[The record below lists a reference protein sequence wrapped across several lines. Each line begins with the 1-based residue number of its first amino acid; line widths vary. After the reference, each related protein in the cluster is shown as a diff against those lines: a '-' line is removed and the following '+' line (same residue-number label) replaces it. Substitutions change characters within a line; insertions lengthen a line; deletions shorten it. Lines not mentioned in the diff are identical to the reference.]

1 MKKSNI
7 LPFGDWFKVYESAG
21 MNFKKSQA
29 LLESKIFEKKGGVDL
44 PMAGKDLK
52 TTIWDQMSAVKFRED
67 YGTILA
73 AINANKSN
81 KFVQASIDEMK
92 KLRAI
97 DRSLFSLSYVSG
109 VSTPEQMLA
118 LFTTALMNDLV
129 NDAGP
134 KWMIKNRLL
143 AGSIE
148 VIRNADYDI
157 KLTPRAEGG
166 IYTIGRV
173 EDQGATKIGKEGTD
187 SVSGYDRVKKYINQF
202 NLIHFMAGDSSYDQD
217 SVGENGYFDFGN
229 TAAAWTLATVYA
241 DSTYEGGSVE
251 RSEEERTAVVGAETA
266 EIGQAD
272 IKFQEA
278 TLEKGGAN
286 ILESEKPKIEALAKT
301 IQEKFAGKTINNF
314 ELLSSASPNYGAI
327 PNAKGWESNYSKTT
341 GVGDPGAGTD
351 DATRN
356 MKLAYERGV
365 SFMSAL
371 NAKLNEMGHPG
382 FATYQIKW
390 QIAAQGGPANDGRFV
405 DLQISTNEKKG
416 TIVSTKDVKGNP
428 LKAAKTTSGASEA
441 TLYAYQI
448 SF

>member
-7 LPFGDWFKVYESAG
+7 LPFGDWFKVYESADR
-21 MNFKKSQA
+21 NFKKSQA

-52 TTIWDQMSAVKFRED
+52 TNIWDQMSAVKFRED
-67 YGTILA
+67 YNTILA

-81 KFVQASIDEMK
+81 KYVQASIDEMK

-97 DRSLFSLSYVSG
+97 DKSLFSLSYASG
-109 VSTPEQMLA
+109 VTTPEQMLA
-118 LFTTALMNDLV
+118 LFIAAMCIESV
-129 NDAGP
+129 NNLSA

-143 AGSIE
+143 QGQIE
-148 VIRNADYDI
+148 VDRQPDYDI
-157 KLTPRAEGG
+157 KLTPRSEGG

-187 SVSGYDRVKKYINQF
+187 SVSVYDRLKKYINQF
-202 NLIHFMAGDSSYDQD
+202 NLIHFMAGDSSYDKD
-217 SVGENGYFDFGN
+217 SVGENGYFDFGTVSN
-229 TAAAWTLATVYA
+229 SWTYPTVYA
-241 DSTYEGGSVE
+241 DSTYEGGSVA
-251 RSEEERTAVVGAETA
+251 RSEEEETEIIGSETA
-266 EIGQAD
+266 QVGQAD
-272 IKFQEA
+272 IKFQQA
-278 TLEKGGAN
+278 TLEKGGAT
-286 ILESEKPKIEALAKT
+286 ILPSEAPKIETLAKT

-314 ELLSSASPNYGAI
+314 ELLSSASPEYGAI
-327 PNAKGWESNYSKTT
+327 KNAQGWESNYSKTT

-351 DATRN
+351 DATN
-356 MKLAYERGV
+356 NVKLAYERGV
-365 SFMSAL
+365 SFMKAL
-371 NAKLNEMGHPG
+371 NSKLNEIGHPG

-416 TIVSTKDVKGNP
+416 TVVKNTDVTGKP
-428 LKAAKTTSGASEA
+428 LTAAKTTSGASEA
-441 TLYAYQI
+441 MLYAYRI